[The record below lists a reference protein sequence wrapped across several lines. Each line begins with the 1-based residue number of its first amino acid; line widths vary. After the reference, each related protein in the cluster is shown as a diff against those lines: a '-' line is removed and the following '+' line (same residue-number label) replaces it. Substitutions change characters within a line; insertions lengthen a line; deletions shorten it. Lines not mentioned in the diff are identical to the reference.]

1 MDILL
6 EVRPILYNI
15 LVLYTM
21 TFLSL
26 LLVCKHNLEYDRNTS
41 NWTINNKPSS
51 LFCIKMNEY
60 FQCKNVQIKYYN

>member
-1 MDILL
+1 MNILL

-51 LFCIKMNEY
+51 LFLYKNE
-60 FQCKNVQIKYYN
+60 